1 MPTMTETIEEICEHW
16 RLKGLFDDDRVET
29 KQKEMKSN
37 MLPDGSMVGHFPRWT
52 AVIDKSG
59 YTCTCP
65 DHQYRGSM
73 CKHLGA
79 LAKSVKDNWDKEFP
93 KEDDDV
99 RKTT

>member
-59 YTCTCP
+59 FTCTCP

-79 LAKSVKDNWDKEFP
+79 LAKSVKDNWEKEFP
-93 KEDDDV
+93 KEDDNV
-99 RKTT
+99 RSST

>member
-79 LAKSVKDNWDKEFP
+79 LAKSMKDDWDKEFP
-93 KEDDDV
+93 KEDDNEDG
-99 RKTT
+99 